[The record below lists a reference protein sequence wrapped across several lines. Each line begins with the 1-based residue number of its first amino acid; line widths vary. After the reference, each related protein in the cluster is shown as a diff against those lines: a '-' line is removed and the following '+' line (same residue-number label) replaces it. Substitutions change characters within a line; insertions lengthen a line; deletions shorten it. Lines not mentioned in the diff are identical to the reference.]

1 MALNVTKIGATYIIW
16 LVEYTFRQVENSA
29 TVIWLL
35 QSALDVVGIDQEF
48 NHLFRY
54 MRLFLLFIISVVL
67 SLHVAVCLTV

>member
-1 MALNVTKIGATYIIW
+1 M
-16 LVEYTFRQVENSA
+16 EYTFRQVENSA

-48 NHLFRY
+48 NYLFRY